1 MLDYKRFIS
10 YLYAYVDGE
19 KGVNVGYIRCD
30 QRQGNCRL
38 VLNLQDRQGIEGGKY
53 KVYLYRVE
61 SEQSPVGYYL
71 DEFCINKNCGELKK
85 QTMSENVWN
94 TNRGIGEFDGIIA
107 IYDKTHIYA
116 SQWTDTPL
124 DVRRFLTY
132 ADWQKQRKQSSETW
146 EKSSIQAL
154 TPEAQPTQMPSQ
166 AQSQTLQEQMQSQA
180 SGSPE
185 IQLTETFTS
194 EAQSAQT
201 ALSETMSPQEQAQGQ
216 LQEQMRSQVQSQ
228 LLQEQGQPQGQVQTQ
243 AQSQTLQEQMQPQ
256 TQGSPEI
263 QLTETFTS
271 EAQSTQTAFSEAMS
285 PQGQTQGQLQEQM
298 RSQVQT
304 PMSQGQQQIQS
315 QTQTQMSQE
324 QGQAQEQMS
333 SQVQSQTLQE
343 QMQLQG
349 QPQSQMQPQGQ
360 QQGQPQETRKLQQ
373 SRPQANGAKNF
384 NGTANSRK
392 CISELTLRLMEN
404 RAKLPDFENHEIY
417 DCVRIEPND
426 IGLLEMENWR
436 LGVNS
441 FLTHGYYNYKYLML
455 GKLRFQDG
463 VVKAVLGVPGV
474 FNNKEQYIAKIF
486 GFDLFVPVKHTNIRT
501 GNFGYWIVELV

>member
-107 IYDKTHIYA
+107 IYDKMHIYA

-154 TPEAQPTQMPSQ
+154 TPEV
-166 AQSQTLQEQMQSQA
+166 
-180 SGSPE
+180 
-185 IQLTETFTS
+185 
-194 EAQSAQT
+194 QSA
-201 ALSETMSPQEQAQGQ
+201 
-216 LQEQMRSQVQSQ
+216 
-228 LLQEQGQPQGQVQTQ
+228 
-243 AQSQTLQEQMQPQ
+243 
-256 TQGSPEI
+256 
-263 QLTETFTS
+263 
-271 EAQSTQTAFSEAMS
+271 QTAFSEAMS
-285 PQGQTQGQLQEQM
+285 PQGQEQGQLQEQM
-298 RSQVQT
+298 QSQVQ
-304 PMSQGQQQIQS
+304 SQ
-315 QTQTQMSQE
+315 MLQE
-324 QGQAQEQMS
+324 QGQPQGQMQ

-343 QMQLQG
+343 QG
-349 QPQSQMQPQGQ
+349 QSQEQAQSQTLQEQMQTQGQ
-360 QQGQPQETRKLQQ
+360 QQEQPQETRKSQQ
-373 SRPQANGAKNF
+373 SSPQANGAKNF
-384 NGTANSRK
+384 NGTENSRK

-463 VVKAVLGVPGV
+463 VVKAVLGVPG
-474 FNNKEQYIAKIF
+474 FYNNKEQYIAKIF

>member
-107 IYDKTHIYA
+107 IYDKMQIYA

-154 TPEAQPTQMPSQ
+154 TPEV
-166 AQSQTLQEQMQSQA
+166 
-180 SGSPE
+180 
-185 IQLTETFTS
+185 
-194 EAQSAQT
+194 QSA
-201 ALSETMSPQEQAQGQ
+201 
-216 LQEQMRSQVQSQ
+216 
-228 LLQEQGQPQGQVQTQ
+228 
-243 AQSQTLQEQMQPQ
+243 
-256 TQGSPEI
+256 
-263 QLTETFTS
+263 
-271 EAQSTQTAFSEAMS
+271 QTAFSEAMS
-285 PQGQTQGQLQEQM
+285 PQGQEQGQLQEQM
-298 RSQVQT
+298 QSQVQ
-304 PMSQGQQQIQS
+304 SQ
-315 QTQTQMSQE
+315 MLQE
-324 QGQAQEQMS
+324 QGQPQGQMQ

-343 QMQLQG
+343 QG
-349 QPQSQMQPQGQ
+349 QSQEQAQSQTLQEQMQTQGQ
-360 QQGQPQETRKLQQ
+360 QQEQPQETRKSQQ
-373 SRPQANGAKNF
+373 SSPQANGAKNF
-384 NGTANSRK
+384 NGTENSRK

>member
-154 TPEAQPTQMPSQ
+154 TPEAQPTQMQPQ

-180 SGSPE
+180 QGSPE

-194 EAQSAQT
+194 EAQPTQMP
-201 ALSETMSPQEQAQGQ
+201 LSETMSPQGQAQGQ
-216 LQEQMRSQVQSQ
+216 LQEQMRLQTQTQ
-228 LLQEQGQPQGQVQTQ
+228 MPQEQGQIQSQS
-243 AQSQTLQEQMQPQ
+243 QSQTLQEQMQPQ

-271 EAQSTQTAFSEAMS
+271 EAQSAQTAFSEAMS
-285 PQGQTQGQLQEQM
+285 PQGQVQEQVQEQM
-298 RSQVQT
+298 QSQV
-304 PMSQGQQQIQS
+304 
-315 QTQTQMSQE
+315 QTQMSQ
-324 QGQAQEQMS
+324 GQEQMQ
-333 SQVQSQTLQE
+333 SQPQSQTLQE
-343 QMQLQG
+343 QMQSQG

-360 QQGQPQETRKLQQ
+360 QQGQPQETRKSQQ

>member
-154 TPEAQPTQMPSQ
+154 TPEV
-166 AQSQTLQEQMQSQA
+166 
-180 SGSPE
+180 
-185 IQLTETFTS
+185 
-194 EAQSAQT
+194 QSA
-201 ALSETMSPQEQAQGQ
+201 
-216 LQEQMRSQVQSQ
+216 
-228 LLQEQGQPQGQVQTQ
+228 
-243 AQSQTLQEQMQPQ
+243 
-256 TQGSPEI
+256 
-263 QLTETFTS
+263 
-271 EAQSTQTAFSEAMS
+271 QTAFSEAMS
-285 PQGQTQGQLQEQM
+285 PQGQEQGQLQEQM
-298 RSQVQT
+298 QSQVRSQMLQE
-304 PMSQGQQQIQS
+304 QGQPQGQMQS
-315 QTQTQMSQE
+315 QAQSQMSQE
-324 QGQAQEQMS
+324 QGQSQEQMQEQAQ
-333 SQVQSQTLQE
+333 SQTLQEQSQSQTLQE
-343 QMQLQG
+343 QMQT
-349 QPQSQMQPQGQ
+349 QGQ
-360 QQGQPQETRKLQQ
+360 QQEQPQETRKPQQ
-373 SRPQANGAKNF
+373 SSPQANGAKNF
-384 NGTANSRK
+384 NGTENSRK

>member
-154 TPEAQPTQMPSQ
+154 TPEV
-166 AQSQTLQEQMQSQA
+166 
-180 SGSPE
+180 
-185 IQLTETFTS
+185 
-194 EAQSAQT
+194 QSA
-201 ALSETMSPQEQAQGQ
+201 
-216 LQEQMRSQVQSQ
+216 
-228 LLQEQGQPQGQVQTQ
+228 
-243 AQSQTLQEQMQPQ
+243 
-256 TQGSPEI
+256 
-263 QLTETFTS
+263 
-271 EAQSTQTAFSEAMS
+271 QTAFSEAMS
-285 PQGQTQGQLQEQM
+285 PQGQEQGQLQEQM
-298 RSQVQT
+298 
-304 PMSQGQQQIQS
+304 
-315 QTQTQMSQE
+315 
-324 QGQAQEQMS
+324 QA
-333 SQVQSQTLQE
+333 QVQSQTLQE
-343 QMQLQG
+343 QG
-349 QPQSQMQPQGQ
+349 QPQGQ
-360 QQGQPQETRKLQQ
+360 MQSQAQSQMSQEQGQSQEQAQSQTLQEQMQTQGQQQEQPQETRKSQQ
-373 SRPQANGAKNF
+373 SSPQANGAKNF
-384 NGTANSRK
+384 NGTENSRK

-404 RAKLPDFENHEIY
+404 RTKLPDFENHEIY

-441 FLTHGYYNYKYLML
+441 FLTHGYYNYKYLLL

>member
-146 EKSSIQAL
+146 EKASIQAL
-154 TPEAQPTQMPSQ
+154 TPEAQPTQMQP
-166 AQSQTLQEQMQSQA
+166 
-180 SGSPE
+180 
-185 IQLTETFTS
+185 
-194 EAQSAQT
+194 
-201 ALSETMSPQEQAQGQ
+201 
-216 LQEQMRSQVQSQ
+216 QVQ
-228 LLQEQGQPQGQVQTQ
+228 
-243 AQSQTLQEQMQPQ
+243 
-256 TQGSPEI
+256 GSSEI

-285 PQGQTQGQLQEQM
+285 PQGQEQEQMQEQM

-304 PMSQGQQQIQS
+304 QMSQGQEQIQS
-315 QTQTQMSQE
+315 QVQTQISQGQE
-324 QGQAQEQMS
+324 QIQ

-360 QQGQPQETRKLQQ
+360 QQGQPQETGKSQQ
-373 SRPQANGAKNF
+373 SKPQANGAKNF

>member
-146 EKSSIQAL
+146 EKASIQAL
-154 TPEAQPTQMPSQ
+154 TPEAQPTQMQPQ
-166 AQSQTLQEQMQSQA
+166 VQ
-180 SGSPE
+180 GSSE
-185 IQLTETFTS
+185 IQLTETFT
-194 EAQSAQT
+194 
-201 ALSETMSPQEQAQGQ
+201 P
-216 LQEQMRSQVQSQ
+216 
-228 LLQEQGQPQGQVQTQ
+228 
-243 AQSQTLQEQMQPQ
+243 
-256 TQGSPEI
+256 
-263 QLTETFTS
+263 

-285 PQGQTQGQLQEQM
+285 PQGQEQEQMQEQM

-304 PMSQGQQQIQS
+304 QMSQGQEQIQS
-315 QTQTQMSQE
+315 QVQTQISQGQE
-324 QGQAQEQMS
+324 QIQ

-360 QQGQPQETRKLQQ
+360 QQGQPQETGKSQQ
-373 SRPQANGAKNF
+373 SKPQANGAKNF

>member
-116 SQWTDTPL
+116 SQWTDAPL

-132 ADWQKQRKQSSETW
+132 ADWQKQRKQLSETW

-154 TPEAQPTQMPSQ
+154 TPEV
-166 AQSQTLQEQMQSQA
+166 
-180 SGSPE
+180 
-185 IQLTETFTS
+185 
-194 EAQSAQT
+194 QSA
-201 ALSETMSPQEQAQGQ
+201 
-216 LQEQMRSQVQSQ
+216 
-228 LLQEQGQPQGQVQTQ
+228 
-243 AQSQTLQEQMQPQ
+243 
-256 TQGSPEI
+256 
-263 QLTETFTS
+263 
-271 EAQSTQTAFSEAMS
+271 QTAFSEAMS
-285 PQGQTQGQLQEQM
+285 PQGQEQGQLQEQM
-298 RSQVQT
+298 QSQVQSQ
-304 PMSQGQQQIQS
+304 MLQEQGQPQGQMQS
-315 QTQTQMSQE
+315 QAQSQMSQE
-324 QGQAQEQMS
+324 QGQSQEQA
-333 SQVQSQTLQE
+333 QSQTLQE
-343 QMQLQG
+343 QMQT
-349 QPQSQMQPQGQ
+349 QGQ
-360 QQGQPQETRKLQQ
+360 QQEQPQETRKSQQ
-373 SRPQANGAKNF
+373 SSPQANGAKNF
-384 NGTANSRK
+384 NGTENSRK

>member
-132 ADWQKQRKQSSETW
+132 ADWQKQRKQLSETW

-154 TPEAQPTQMPSQ
+154 TPEAQ
-166 AQSQTLQEQMQSQA
+166 
-180 SGSPE
+180 
-185 IQLTETFTS
+185 
-194 EAQSAQT
+194 SA
-201 ALSETMSPQEQAQGQ
+201 
-216 LQEQMRSQVQSQ
+216 
-228 LLQEQGQPQGQVQTQ
+228 
-243 AQSQTLQEQMQPQ
+243 
-256 TQGSPEI
+256 
-263 QLTETFTS
+263 
-271 EAQSTQTAFSEAMS
+271 QTAFSEAMS
-285 PQGQTQGQLQEQM
+285 PQGQEQGQLQEQM
-298 RSQVQT
+298 QSQVQSQ
-304 PMSQGQQQIQS
+304 MLQEQGQPQGQMQS
-315 QTQTQMSQE
+315 QAQSQMSQE
-324 QGQAQEQMS
+324 QGQSQEQMQEQS
-333 SQVQSQTLQE
+333 QSQTLQE
-343 QMQLQG
+343 QMQT
-349 QPQSQMQPQGQ
+349 QGQ
-360 QQGQPQETRKLQQ
+360 QQEQPQETRKPQQ
-373 SRPQANGAKNF
+373 SSPQANGAKNF
-384 NGTANSRK
+384 NGTENSRK

>member
-94 TNRGIGEFDGIIA
+94 TNRGINEFDGIIA

-166 AQSQTLQEQMQSQA
+166 AQSQTLQEQMQSQ
-180 SGSPE
+180 GSPE
-185 IQLTETFTS
+185 IQLIETFTSEAQSAQTAFSEAMSPQGQEQEQMRSQTQTQMPQEQGQSQEQMQSQAQSQMLQEQMQPQAQGSPKIQLTETFTS

-201 ALSETMSPQEQAQGQ
+201 ALSE
-216 LQEQMRSQVQSQ
+216 
-228 LLQEQGQPQGQVQTQ
+228 
-243 AQSQTLQEQMQPQ
+243 
-256 TQGSPEI
+256 
-263 QLTETFTS
+263 
-271 EAQSTQTAFSEAMS
+271 AMS
-285 PQGQTQGQLQEQM
+285 PQGQLQEQM

-304 PMSQGQQQIQS
+304 
-315 QTQTQMSQE
+315 QMSQE
-324 QGQAQEQMS
+324 QGQSPEQMS
-333 SQVQSQTLQE
+333 SQAQSQMLQE
-343 QMQLQG
+343 QMQ
-349 QPQSQMQPQGQ
+349 PQAPSQMSQEQMQVQGQ
-360 QQGQPQETRKLQQ
+360 QQEQPQETRKSQQ

>member
-154 TPEAQPTQMPSQ
+154 TPEV
-166 AQSQTLQEQMQSQA
+166 
-180 SGSPE
+180 
-185 IQLTETFTS
+185 
-194 EAQSAQT
+194 QSA
-201 ALSETMSPQEQAQGQ
+201 
-216 LQEQMRSQVQSQ
+216 
-228 LLQEQGQPQGQVQTQ
+228 
-243 AQSQTLQEQMQPQ
+243 
-256 TQGSPEI
+256 
-263 QLTETFTS
+263 
-271 EAQSTQTAFSEAMS
+271 QTAFSEAMS
-285 PQGQTQGQLQEQM
+285 PQGQEQGQLQEQM
-298 RSQVQT
+298 
-304 PMSQGQQQIQS
+304 
-315 QTQTQMSQE
+315 
-324 QGQAQEQMS
+324 QA
-333 SQVQSQTLQE
+333 QVQSQTLQE
-343 QMQLQG
+343 QG
-349 QPQSQMQPQGQ
+349 QPQGQ
-360 QQGQPQETRKLQQ
+360 MQSQAQSQMSQEQGQSQEQAQSQTLQEQMQTQGQQQEQPQETRKSQQ
-373 SRPQANGAKNF
+373 SSPQANGAKNF
-384 NGTANSRK
+384 NGTENSRK

>member
-154 TPEAQPTQMPSQ
+154 TPEAQPTQMQPQ

-180 SGSPE
+180 QGSPE

-194 EAQSAQT
+194 EAQSTQPL
-201 ALSETMSPQEQAQGQ
+201 LSEAMSSQGQAQGQ
-216 LQEQMRSQVQSQ
+216 LQEQMQSQVQTQMSQ
-228 LLQEQGQPQGQVQTQ
+228 GQEQMQSQAQSQMSQEQGQSQEQMQEQ
-243 AQSQTLQEQMQPQ
+243 AQSQMPQP
-256 TQGSPEI
+256 QGSPEI

-324 QGQAQEQMS
+324 QGQSQEQM
-333 SQVQSQTLQE
+333 QPQPQSQTLQ
-343 QMQLQG
+343 
-349 QPQSQMQPQGQ
+349 SQMQTQGQ
-360 QQGQPQETRKLQQ
+360 QQGQPQETRKPQQ

>member
-1 MLDYKRFIS
+1 
-10 YLYAYVDGE
+10 
-19 KGVNVGYIRCD
+19 
-30 QRQGNCRL
+30 
-38 VLNLQDRQGIEGGKY
+38 
-53 KVYLYRVE
+53 
-61 SEQSPVGYYL
+61 
-71 DEFCINKNCGELKK
+71 
-85 QTMSENVWN
+85 MSENVWN

-154 TPEAQPTQMPSQ
+154 TPEV
-166 AQSQTLQEQMQSQA
+166 
-180 SGSPE
+180 
-185 IQLTETFTS
+185 
-194 EAQSAQT
+194 QSA
-201 ALSETMSPQEQAQGQ
+201 
-216 LQEQMRSQVQSQ
+216 
-228 LLQEQGQPQGQVQTQ
+228 
-243 AQSQTLQEQMQPQ
+243 
-256 TQGSPEI
+256 
-263 QLTETFTS
+263 
-271 EAQSTQTAFSEAMS
+271 QTAFSEAMS
-285 PQGQTQGQLQEQM
+285 PQGQEQGQLQEQM
-298 RSQVQT
+298 QSQVQSQ
-304 PMSQGQQQIQS
+304 MLQEQGQPQGQMQS
-315 QTQTQMSQE
+315 QAQSQMSQE
-324 QGQAQEQMS
+324 QGQSQEQMQEQ
-333 SQVQSQTLQE
+333 SQSQTLQEQSQSQTLQE
-343 QMQLQG
+343 QMQT
-349 QPQSQMQPQGQ
+349 QGQ
-360 QQGQPQETRKLQQ
+360 QQEQPQETRKSQQ
-373 SRPQANGAKNF
+373 SSPQANGAKNL
-384 NGTANSRK
+384 NGTENSRK

-501 GNFGYWIVELV
+501 GNFGYWIIELV

>member
-154 TPEAQPTQMPSQ
+154 TPEV
-166 AQSQTLQEQMQSQA
+166 
-180 SGSPE
+180 
-185 IQLTETFTS
+185 
-194 EAQSAQT
+194 QSA
-201 ALSETMSPQEQAQGQ
+201 
-216 LQEQMRSQVQSQ
+216 
-228 LLQEQGQPQGQVQTQ
+228 
-243 AQSQTLQEQMQPQ
+243 
-256 TQGSPEI
+256 
-263 QLTETFTS
+263 
-271 EAQSTQTAFSEAMS
+271 QTAFSEAMS
-285 PQGQTQGQLQEQM
+285 PQGQEQGQLQEQM
-298 RSQVQT
+298 QSQVQ
-304 PMSQGQQQIQS
+304 SQ
-315 QTQTQMSQE
+315 MLQE
-324 QGQAQEQMS
+324 QGQPQGQMQ

-343 QMQLQG
+343 QG
-349 QPQSQMQPQGQ
+349 QSQEQAQSQTLQEQMQTQGQ
-360 QQGQPQETRKLQQ
+360 QQEQPQETRKSQQ
-373 SRPQANGAKNF
+373 SSPQANGAKNF
-384 NGTANSRK
+384 NGTENSRK

>member
-146 EKSSIQAL
+146 EKASIQAL
-154 TPEAQPTQMPSQ
+154 TPEAQPTQMQP
-166 AQSQTLQEQMQSQA
+166 
-180 SGSPE
+180 
-185 IQLTETFTS
+185 
-194 EAQSAQT
+194 
-201 ALSETMSPQEQAQGQ
+201 
-216 LQEQMRSQVQSQ
+216 QVQ
-228 LLQEQGQPQGQVQTQ
+228 
-243 AQSQTLQEQMQPQ
+243 
-256 TQGSPEI
+256 GSSEI

-271 EAQSTQTAFSEAMS
+271 EAQSTRTAFSEAMS
-285 PQGQTQGQLQEQM
+285 PQE
-298 RSQVQT
+298 
-304 PMSQGQQQIQS
+304 
-315 QTQTQMSQE
+315 QE
-324 QGQAQEQMS
+324 QGQMQEQIQ

-360 QQGQPQETRKLQQ
+360 QQGQPQETGKSQQ
-373 SRPQANGAKNF
+373 SKPQANGAKNF

>member
-154 TPEAQPTQMPSQ
+154 TPEV
-166 AQSQTLQEQMQSQA
+166 
-180 SGSPE
+180 
-185 IQLTETFTS
+185 
-194 EAQSAQT
+194 QSA
-201 ALSETMSPQEQAQGQ
+201 
-216 LQEQMRSQVQSQ
+216 
-228 LLQEQGQPQGQVQTQ
+228 
-243 AQSQTLQEQMQPQ
+243 
-256 TQGSPEI
+256 
-263 QLTETFTS
+263 
-271 EAQSTQTAFSEAMS
+271 QTAFSEAMS
-285 PQGQTQGQLQEQM
+285 PQGQLQEQM
-298 RSQVQT
+298 
-304 PMSQGQQQIQS
+304 
-315 QTQTQMSQE
+315 
-324 QGQAQEQMS
+324 QA
-333 SQVQSQTLQE
+333 QVQSQTLQE
-343 QMQLQG
+343 QG
-349 QPQSQMQPQGQ
+349 QPQGQ
-360 QQGQPQETRKLQQ
+360 MQSQAQSQMSQEQGQSQEQAQSQTLQEQMQTQGQQQEQPQETRKSQQ
-373 SRPQANGAKNF
+373 SSPQANGAKNF
-384 NGTANSRK
+384 NGTENSRK

>member
-154 TPEAQPTQMPSQ
+154 TPEV
-166 AQSQTLQEQMQSQA
+166 
-180 SGSPE
+180 
-185 IQLTETFTS
+185 
-194 EAQSAQT
+194 QSA
-201 ALSETMSPQEQAQGQ
+201 
-216 LQEQMRSQVQSQ
+216 
-228 LLQEQGQPQGQVQTQ
+228 
-243 AQSQTLQEQMQPQ
+243 
-256 TQGSPEI
+256 
-263 QLTETFTS
+263 
-271 EAQSTQTAFSEAMS
+271 QTAFSEAMS
-285 PQGQTQGQLQEQM
+285 PQGQLQEQM
-298 RSQVQT
+298 QAQV
-304 PMSQGQQQIQS
+304 QS
-315 QTQTQMSQE
+315 QTLQE
-324 QGQAQEQMS
+324 QGQPQGQMQ

-343 QMQLQG
+343 QG
-349 QPQSQMQPQGQ
+349 QSQEQAQSQTLQEQMQTQGQ
-360 QQGQPQETRKLQQ
+360 QQEQPQETRKSQQ
-373 SRPQANGAKNF
+373 SSPQANGAKNF
-384 NGTANSRK
+384 NGTENSRK

>member
-154 TPEAQPTQMPSQ
+154 TPEAQPTQMQP
-166 AQSQTLQEQMQSQA
+166 QTQ
-180 SGSPE
+180 GSPE

-201 ALSETMSPQEQAQGQ
+201 AFSKAMSPGGQ

-228 LLQEQGQPQGQVQTQ
+228 MSQEQGQQQGQVQTQAQSQTLQEQVQTQ

-298 RSQVQT
+298 RSQVQ
-304 PMSQGQQQIQS
+304 
-315 QTQTQMSQE
+315 
-324 QGQAQEQMS
+324 
-333 SQVQSQTLQE
+333 SQTLQS
-343 QMQLQG
+343 QMQSQGQPESQMQSQG
-349 QPQSQMQPQGQ
+349 QPQSQMQVQGQ
-360 QQGQPQETRKLQQ
+360 QQGQPQETRKSQQ
-373 SRPQANGAKNF
+373 SRSQANGAKNF

>member
-154 TPEAQPTQMPSQ
+154 TPEV
-166 AQSQTLQEQMQSQA
+166 
-180 SGSPE
+180 
-185 IQLTETFTS
+185 
-194 EAQSAQT
+194 QSA
-201 ALSETMSPQEQAQGQ
+201 
-216 LQEQMRSQVQSQ
+216 
-228 LLQEQGQPQGQVQTQ
+228 
-243 AQSQTLQEQMQPQ
+243 
-256 TQGSPEI
+256 
-263 QLTETFTS
+263 
-271 EAQSTQTAFSEAMS
+271 QTAFSEAMS
-285 PQGQTQGQLQEQM
+285 PQGQEQGQLQEQM
-298 RSQVQT
+298 QSQVQ
-304 PMSQGQQQIQS
+304 SQ
-315 QTQTQMSQE
+315 MLQE
-324 QGQAQEQMS
+324 QGQPQGQMQ

-343 QMQLQG
+343 QG
-349 QPQSQMQPQGQ
+349 QSQEQAQRQTLQEQMQTQGQ
-360 QQGQPQETRKLQQ
+360 QQEQPQETRKSQQ
-373 SRPQANGAKNF
+373 SSPQANGAKNF
-384 NGTANSRK
+384 NGTENSRK

>member
-154 TPEAQPTQMPSQ
+154 TPEAQPTQMQPQ

-180 SGSPE
+180 QGSPE

-201 ALSETMSPQEQAQGQ
+201 AFSEVMSPEGQAQEQ
-216 LQEQMRSQVQSQ
+216 LQEQMQSQ
-228 LLQEQGQPQGQVQTQ
+228 TQTQMPQEQGQ
-243 AQSQTLQEQMQPQ
+243 AQEQMQ
-256 TQGSPEI
+256 
-263 QLTETFTS
+263 
-271 EAQSTQTAFSEAMS
+271 
-285 PQGQTQGQLQEQM
+285 
-298 RSQVQT
+298 SQV
-304 PMSQGQQQIQS
+304 
-315 QTQTQMSQE
+315 QTQMSQE
-324 QGQAQEQMS
+324 QGQMQ

-343 QMQLQG
+343 QMQ
-349 QPQSQMQPQGQ
+349 PQPQGSS
-360 QQGQPQETRKLQQ
+360 EIKLTEM
-373 SRPQANGAKNF
+373 F
-384 NGTANSRK
+384 T
-392 CISELTLRLMEN
+392 SE
-404 RAKLPDFENHEIY
+404 A
-417 DCVRIEPND
+417 
-426 IGLLEMENWR
+426 
-436 LGVNS
+436 
-441 FLTHGYYNYKYLML
+441 
-455 GKLRFQDG
+455 Q
-463 VVKAVLGVPGV
+463 
-474 FNNKEQYIAKIF
+474 
-486 GFDLFVPVKHTNIRT
+486 
-501 GNFGYWIVELV
+501 

>member
-146 EKSSIQAL
+146 EKASIQAL
-154 TPEAQPTQMPSQ
+154 TPEAQPTQM
-166 AQSQTLQEQMQSQA
+166 
-180 SGSPE
+180 
-185 IQLTETFTS
+185 
-194 EAQSAQT
+194 
-201 ALSETMSPQEQAQGQ
+201 
-216 LQEQMRSQVQSQ
+216 
-228 LLQEQGQPQGQVQTQ
+228 
-243 AQSQTLQEQMQPQ
+243 QPQ
-256 TQGSPEI
+256 TQGSSEI

-285 PQGQTQGQLQEQM
+285 PQGQEQEQM

-304 PMSQGQQQIQS
+304 QMSQGQEQIQ
-315 QTQTQMSQE
+315 
-324 QGQAQEQMS
+324 

-360 QQGQPQETRKLQQ
+360 QQGQPQETGKSQQ
-373 SRPQANGAKNF
+373 SKPQANGAKNF

>member
-154 TPEAQPTQMPSQ
+154 TPEV
-166 AQSQTLQEQMQSQA
+166 
-180 SGSPE
+180 
-185 IQLTETFTS
+185 
-194 EAQSAQT
+194 QSA
-201 ALSETMSPQEQAQGQ
+201 
-216 LQEQMRSQVQSQ
+216 
-228 LLQEQGQPQGQVQTQ
+228 
-243 AQSQTLQEQMQPQ
+243 
-256 TQGSPEI
+256 
-263 QLTETFTS
+263 
-271 EAQSTQTAFSEAMS
+271 QTAFSEAMS
-285 PQGQTQGQLQEQM
+285 PQGQEQGQLQE
-298 RSQVQT
+298 
-304 PMSQGQQQIQS
+304 
-315 QTQTQMSQE
+315 
-324 QGQAQEQMS
+324 
-333 SQVQSQTLQE
+333 QVQSQTLQE
-343 QMQLQG
+343 QG
-349 QPQSQMQPQGQ
+349 QPQGQ
-360 QQGQPQETRKLQQ
+360 MQSQAQSQMSQEQGQSQEQMLEQSQSQTLQEQMQTQGQQQEQPQETRKSQQ
-373 SRPQANGAKNF
+373 SSPQANGAKNF
-384 NGTANSRK
+384 NGTENSRK

>member
-154 TPEAQPTQMPSQ
+154 TPEAQPTQMQPQ

-180 SGSPE
+180 QGSPE

-201 ALSETMSPQEQAQGQ
+201 AFSEVMSPEGQAQEQ
-216 LQEQMRSQVQSQ
+216 LQEQMQSQ
-228 LLQEQGQPQGQVQTQ
+228 TQTQMPQEQGQ
-243 AQSQTLQEQMQPQ
+243 AQEQMQ
-256 TQGSPEI
+256 
-263 QLTETFTS
+263 
-271 EAQSTQTAFSEAMS
+271 
-285 PQGQTQGQLQEQM
+285 
-298 RSQVQT
+298 SQV
-304 PMSQGQQQIQS
+304 
-315 QTQTQMSQE
+315 QTQMSQE
-324 QGQAQEQMS
+324 QGQMQ

-343 QMQLQG
+343 QMQPQPQGSSEIQLTEMFTSEAQSAQTVFSEAMSPQGQLQEQMQSQAQTQMSQSQG
-349 QPQSQMQPQGQ
+349 QQQEQTQSQPQSQTLQSQMQAQGQ
-360 QQGQPQETRKLQQ
+360 QQGQPQETRKPQQ

-404 RAKLPDFENHEIY
+404 RTKLPDFENHEIY

>member
-61 SEQSPVGYYL
+61 LEQSPVGYYL

-154 TPEAQPTQMPSQ
+154 TPEAQPTQMQP
-166 AQSQTLQEQMQSQA
+166 
-180 SGSPE
+180 
-185 IQLTETFTS
+185 
-194 EAQSAQT
+194 
-201 ALSETMSPQEQAQGQ
+201 
-216 LQEQMRSQVQSQ
+216 QVQ
-228 LLQEQGQPQGQVQTQ
+228 
-243 AQSQTLQEQMQPQ
+243 
-256 TQGSPEI
+256 GSSEI

-285 PQGQTQGQLQEQM
+285 PQGQEQEQMRSQTQTQMPQEQGQSQEQMQSQAQSQMSQEQMQPQTQGSSEIQLTETFTSEAQSTQPPFSEAMSPQEQEQGQMQEQM

-304 PMSQGQQQIQS
+304 QMSQGQEQIQ
-315 QTQTQMSQE
+315 
-324 QGQAQEQMS
+324 

-349 QPQSQMQPQGQ
+349 QPQSQSQPQGQ
-360 QQGQPQETRKLQQ
+360 QQGQPQETRKSQQ

>member
-116 SQWTDTPL
+116 SQWTDAPL

-132 ADWQKQRKQSSETW
+132 ADWQKQRKQLSETW

-154 TPEAQPTQMPSQ
+154 TPEV
-166 AQSQTLQEQMQSQA
+166 
-180 SGSPE
+180 
-185 IQLTETFTS
+185 
-194 EAQSAQT
+194 QSA
-201 ALSETMSPQEQAQGQ
+201 
-216 LQEQMRSQVQSQ
+216 
-228 LLQEQGQPQGQVQTQ
+228 
-243 AQSQTLQEQMQPQ
+243 
-256 TQGSPEI
+256 
-263 QLTETFTS
+263 
-271 EAQSTQTAFSEAMS
+271 QTAFSEAMS
-285 PQGQTQGQLQEQM
+285 PQGQLQEQM
-298 RSQVQT
+298 
-304 PMSQGQQQIQS
+304 
-315 QTQTQMSQE
+315 
-324 QGQAQEQMS
+324 QA
-333 SQVQSQTLQE
+333 QVQSQTLQE
-343 QMQLQG
+343 QG
-349 QPQSQMQPQGQ
+349 QPQGQ
-360 QQGQPQETRKLQQ
+360 MQSQAQSQMSQEQGQSQEQAQSQTLQEQMQTQGQQQEQPQETRKSQQ
-373 SRPQANGAKNF
+373 SSPQANGAKNF
-384 NGTANSRK
+384 NGTENSRK

>member
-116 SQWTDTPL
+116 SQWTDAPL

-132 ADWQKQRKQSSETW
+132 ADWQKQRKQLSETW

-154 TPEAQPTQMPSQ
+154 TPEV
-166 AQSQTLQEQMQSQA
+166 
-180 SGSPE
+180 
-185 IQLTETFTS
+185 
-194 EAQSAQT
+194 QSA
-201 ALSETMSPQEQAQGQ
+201 
-216 LQEQMRSQVQSQ
+216 
-228 LLQEQGQPQGQVQTQ
+228 
-243 AQSQTLQEQMQPQ
+243 
-256 TQGSPEI
+256 
-263 QLTETFTS
+263 
-271 EAQSTQTAFSEAMS
+271 QTAFSEAMS
-285 PQGQTQGQLQEQM
+285 PQGQLQEQM
-298 RSQVQT
+298 QAQV
-304 PMSQGQQQIQS
+304 QS
-315 QTQTQMSQE
+315 QTLQDQGQPQGQMQSQAQSQMSQE
-324 QGQAQEQMS
+324 QGQSQEQA
-333 SQVQSQTLQE
+333 QSQTLQE
-343 QMQLQG
+343 QMQT
-349 QPQSQMQPQGQ
+349 QGQ
-360 QQGQPQETRKLQQ
+360 QQEQPQETRKSQQ
-373 SRPQANGAKNF
+373 SSPQANGAKNF
-384 NGTANSRK
+384 NGTENSRK